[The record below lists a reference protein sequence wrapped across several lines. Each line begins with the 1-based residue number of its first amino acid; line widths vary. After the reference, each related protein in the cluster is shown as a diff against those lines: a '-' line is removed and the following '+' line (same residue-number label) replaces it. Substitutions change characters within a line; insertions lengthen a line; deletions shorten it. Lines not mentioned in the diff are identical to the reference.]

1 MSRWAASAH
10 TAWQSQLEFA
20 EMKRLSLSLAI
31 ACVIVLSACSTLRV
45 GEDFDHQASFT
56 RYHSYN
62 LMEREHHG
70 TANPL
75 VVQRARDAIEAEL
88 KRKGFAAAATAEQAD
103 LIVDFTIGSRDR
115 TDIESFPSSDVAS
128 GWWDARGWWEP
139 YWGNGVDVRTY
150 KEGTLSI
157 DVFDSRTHRP
167 VWHGWAKK
175 ELTRSDLE
183 HSEAP
188 IQTAVAAVL
197 KNFPPR

>member
-103 LIVDFTIGSRDR
+103 LIVDFTIGSRYAPIRRTPLPMRRLHAREHHFNNLAVRDTLLIRDR
-115 TDIESFPSSDVAS
+115 L
-128 GWWDARGWWEP
+128 
-139 YWGNGVDVRTY
+139 GVDVHALCCDMPT
-150 KEGTLSI
+150 
-157 DVFDSRTHRP
+157 SRP
-167 VWHGWAKK
+167 
-175 ELTRSDLE
+175 
-183 HSEAP
+183 
-188 IQTAVAAVL
+188 
-197 KNFPPR
+197 PPRRECA

>member
-1 MSRWAASAH
+1 M
-10 TAWQSQLEFA
+10 EFS
-20 EMKRLSLSLAI
+20 EMKRLSLSLAS

-56 RYHSYN
+56 RYQSYN

-115 TDIESFPSSDVAS
+115 TDIESFPSSSVAY

-157 DVFDSRTHRP
+157 DVFDSHTHRP
-167 VWHGWAKK
+167 LWHGWAKK

-197 KNFPPR
+197 KKFPPR